1 MIASEWVV
9 ALPANRHLIMVLI
22 ALIYLL
28 GGSFLDDLAFMI
40 LATPI
45 FFPAVVKLGFDP
57 LWFGMHHRRHGDDR
71 RGDPAGG
78 HERVRGQ
85 EHHAGCPSA

>member
-1 MIASEWVV
+1 MVFIAF
-9 ALPANRHLIMVLI
+9 
-22 ALIYLL
+22 IYLR

-57 LWFGMHHRRHGDDR
+57 LWFGMLIAITVMIGMVIPPQEAAGSPVPAPDRDPKRRANRHPDL
-71 RGDPAGG
+71 
-78 HERVRGQ
+78 
-85 EHHAGCPSA
+85 